1 MNETEIAALLV
12 HQKTLR
18 KGLLRTD
25 DVYQKR
31 KIKKQLSIIEDLL
44 YYDKY
49 TKGIL

>member
-1 MNETEIAALLV
+1 MNETEIAALLA

-25 DVYQKR
+25 DVYTKR
-31 KIKKQLSIIEDLL
+31 KIKKHLSIIEDLL
-44 YYDKY
+44 YYDKH